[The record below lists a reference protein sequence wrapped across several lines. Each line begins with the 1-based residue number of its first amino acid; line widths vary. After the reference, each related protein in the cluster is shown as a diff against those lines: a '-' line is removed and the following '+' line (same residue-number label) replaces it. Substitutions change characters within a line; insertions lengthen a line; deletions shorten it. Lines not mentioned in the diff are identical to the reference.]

1 MSCMGEE
8 IPVSSAA
15 KFRRQAAEF
24 LAAAQT
30 AINEATRL
38 MLKADELEG
47 KVVAHPVKFTEPN

>member
-1 MSCMGEE
+1 MLSMGEE
-8 IPVSSAA
+8 TSIANAS

-47 KVVAHPVKFTEPN
+47 KQ

>member
-1 MSCMGEE
+1 MGEE